1 MKILHFAD
9 LHIGMENYGRFD
21 PQRGLHSRVR
31 DFVDRLDEVC
41 AYAFDHQADMVLFAG
56 DAFKTRDPDPTQL
69 REFARRIKKLAER
82 VPVFILVGN
91 HDLPAA
97 SHKATSVDIFDT
109 LDVPNVIVGR
119 APGHRLIQTASG
131 PLFLAWVSF
140 PVRNRLLTVDDTRGL
155 SVEAVDGKLALFTH
169 QALSA
174 QAEAA
179 AQHLDV
185 PRVLAGH
192 FTVHGAQFGS
202 ERAVM
207 LGRDLAVAYS
217 ALSDPVWNYV
227 ALGHIHKHQNLTPA
241 DAPPLTPPVVYAG
254 SLERIDFG
262 ERDDPKGFCWVDID
276 PPATRWQFVPVNAR
290 PFVEIRVDAR
300 HADDPTAAVLKKI
313 GSHHLEG
320 AVVRVSVRLREEQEP
335 QLRKRDVEAA
345 LSAADFSAGV
355 ALQVERQARPAS
367 VGLDGEALTPVQWV
381 ERFARH
387 KNYAPEFAAQVVQAA
402 EQVMQPGEAA

>member
-41 AYAFDHQADMVLFAG
+41 AYALAHQADVVLFAG

-69 REFARRIKKLAER
+69 REFARRIKKLAEHL
-82 VPVFILVGN
+82 PVFLLVGN

-109 LDVPNVIVGR
+109 LNVPNVVVGR
-119 APGHRLIQTASG
+119 TPGHRLIHTASG
-131 PLFLAWVSF
+131 PLFLAWVPF
-140 PVRNRLLTVDDTRGL
+140 PVRSRLLTVEDTRGL
-155 SVEAVDGKLALFTH
+155 SVEAVDGKLTYFTH

-179 AQHLDV
+179 AQHPDV
-185 PRVLAGH
+185 PRVLVGH
-192 FTVHGAQFGS
+192 FTVEGADFGS

-207 LGRDLAVAYS
+207 LGRDLAVTRS
-217 ALSDPVWNYV
+217 AVSDPIWHYV

-241 DAPPLTPPVVYAG
+241 SAPPLTPPVVYAG

-262 ERDDPKGFCWVDID
+262 ERADPKGFCWVEID

-300 HADDPTAAVLKKI
+300 RAADPTTAVLNQLAQ
-313 GSHHLEG
+313 HNLAG
-320 AVVRVSVRLREEQEP
+320 AVVRVSVRLREEQEV
-335 QLRKRDVEAA
+335 QLRKRDIETA
-345 LSAADFSAGV
+345 LSAADYAAGV
-355 ALQVERQARPAS
+355 ALEVERPARPAG
-367 VGLDGEALTPVQWV
+367 VGLEGAALTPVQWV
-381 ERFARH
+381 ERFTRH
-387 KNYAPEFAAQVVQAA
+387 KNYPADFAAQVLQAA
-402 EQVMQPGEAA
+402 EQLMQPGEDA